1 MITVI
6 VMLNY
11 LRLHLHFVFSRGFIL
26 VYSLIIVITFVG
38 ILISANLDLGYYY
51 LDGFKEEY
59 YLFYLSQ
66 SFLIIEVIIT
76 ILIVFVSAII
86 CSRNNDY
93 LIYYS
98 TQTFSQRFVF
108 LLSRYLLGVIITIV
122 TVLLSVF
129 FMVLV
134 GEYLT
139 PFRLE
144 MEMISEVI
152 PFVIVKIITFQF
164 MVYFLMSILNNFLVN
179 GLILMI
185 FWYHK
190 TIMNFYNPE
199 VIEDLLL
206 KTIPSFQ
213 LVEDQIIVYQELHLY
228 LGFSLS
234 LIAFAFVINLFKDCK

>member
-11 LRLHLHFVFSRGFIL
+11 LRLHLHFVFSRGFIF

-38 ILISANLDLGYYY
+38 TLFSANLDLGYYY
-51 LDGFKEEY
+51 LDRFKEEY
-59 YLFYLSQ
+59 YFFYLSQ

-122 TVLLSVF
+122 TVLLAGF
-129 FMVLV
+129 FLILV

-139 PFRLE
+139 PFVLDLD
-144 MEMISEVI
+144 MISRGI
-152 PFVIVKIITFQF
+152 TYVIVKIITFQF

-179 GLILMI
+179 GLVLII

-190 TIMNFYNPE
+190 TIISFNNPE
-199 VIEDLLL
+199 VIEELLL

-213 LVEDQIIVYQELHLY
+213 LVENQIIVYQELHLY